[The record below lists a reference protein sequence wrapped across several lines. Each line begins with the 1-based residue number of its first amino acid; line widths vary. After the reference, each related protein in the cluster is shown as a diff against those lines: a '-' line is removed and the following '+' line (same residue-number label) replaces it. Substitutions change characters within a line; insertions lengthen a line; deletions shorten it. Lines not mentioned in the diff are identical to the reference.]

1 MAQNQKTLYE
11 VLGVTPNAKNTD
23 IGRAYNR
30 FKAAMQ
36 KEDAA
41 PDPRRAAMAK
51 VAFETLSDPERRA
64 QYDASLAP
72 GQGAKRKPVVAAL
85 AAIVLLGV
93 AGAAYLMFGRHAP
106 APAVAGPLEPQQL
119 LQGAA
124 PYVGRLQIALMS
136 GEVRPAGVAIAT
148 GAGEMATT
156 CHGLPAGAQLT
167 LTLPGGVSKAEISRA
182 NEELDVCLLDVKD
195 PPADFVKLRGGEP
208 APGERIY
215 AVLAEGARPNEL
227 KQGRI
232 KGAIADPKGALL
244 ELDIGGAFPTGTP
257 VLDSR
262 GRLVGLITT
271 PHSFGEGLVVALG
284 AARIEQARTA
294 APNPGK

>member
-1 MAQNQKTLYE
+1 MAQNKKTLYE
-11 VLGVTPNAKNTD
+11 VLGVSPNAKNTD
-23 IGRAYNR
+23 IGLAYNR

-72 GQGAKRKPVVAAL
+72 SQGAKRKPAVAAL
-85 AAIVLLGV
+85 AAVVVLGA
-93 AGAAYLMFGRHAP
+93 AGAAYLVFGRHAP
-106 APAVAGPLEPQQL
+106 APAVAGPLDPQQI

-124 PYVGRLQIALMS
+124 PYVGRLQVALMS

-148 GAGEMATT
+148 GPGEMATT
-156 CHGLPAGAQLT
+156 CHGLPAGAQVTMNLAS
-167 LTLPGGVSKAEISRA
+167 GASKADISRA
-182 NEELDVCLLDVKD
+182 NEDLDICLLGVKD
-195 PPADFVKLRGGEP
+195 PPADFVKLRGGDP
-208 APGERIY
+208 VAGEKIY
-215 AVLAEGARPNEL
+215 AILAEGARPNEL
-227 KQGRI
+227 KPGRI
-232 KGAIADPKGALL
+232 KGAIADPKGGLL
-244 ELDIGGAFPTGTP
+244 ELDIAGTFPTGSP
-257 VLDSR
+257 VLDSQ

-284 AARIEQARTA
+284 AGRIEQARTA
-294 APNPGK
+294 APGAGK